1 MLAGLFNYVIVGEVV
16 EIAILAVFIHPL
28 PMKIFIQAMLL
39 AMVALSQQ
47 AVAQTRI
54 ADYTYG
60 GSNQEVCAG
69 IVPTSDGGFLVGG
82 STASVV
88 SGEVT
93 IAPRSTGNMYAPID
107 YWLFKIDAQG
117 NKLWEKR
124 YGGDGDDRLIKILP
138 AAHGGYLLCGW
149 SNSTISGDMTA
160 TLKGTQNYW
169 VVRIDA
175 LGNKRW
181 DKRYGSA
188 TSEQLST
195 ALATPDGGF
204 VLTGITGGPVK
215 TPSGDRSQSIK
226 GDADIW
232 TIKLDSLGNKQ
243 WDSTLGS
250 LEGDYVYGAASTPGG
265 GIALLC
271 LPFGGPGGDVSGPGR
286 GNNDLWLVR
295 LDAAGNKVSDRLYG
309 GSGNDDADALI
320 ATADGGLL
328 LAGYTTSPA
337 GGDLSQ
343 GGPAPWLLKLD
354 AAGAIQWEKAYSS
367 LTATVDRIA
376 SLSEYPGGG
385 YVLGSRTAQLSPTS
399 YTPGDFELTRISA
412 TGVEQWTKSLGG
424 PDYELLNT
432 VLPLAN
438 GSVLAVG
445 TSNSSIGRDKT
456 SASRGGND
464 IWVLQVAGSSALNVS
479 SQLANVGISLYPNPV
494 NTPLVTLKMNGLGQQ
509 APVQLELLNVLGQSV
524 YTTQAVVYQGAIQQE
539 LNLIAL
545 PKGVYMLRVHALQ
558 GTITKQLLKD

>member
-1 MLAGLFNYVIVGEVV
+1 MVG
-16 EIAILAVFIHPL
+16 
-28 PMKIFIQAMLL
+28 
-39 AMVALSQQ
+39 LSQQ
-47 AVAQTRI
+47 AVAQNRI

-60 GSNQEVCAG
+60 GNSQEECAG
-69 IVPTSDGGFLVGG
+69 VVPTSDGGFLIGG
-82 STASVV
+82 STGSTV

-160 TLKGTQNYW
+160 TLKGAQNYW

-188 TSEQLST
+188 SSEQLST

-204 VLTGITGGPVK
+204 VLTGITGGPLK

-226 GDADIW
+226 GEADTW

-243 WDSTLGS
+243 WDTTLGS
-250 LEGDYVYGAASTPGG
+250 LGGDYVYGAANMPGG
-265 GIALLC
+265 GIALLA
-271 LPFGGPGGDVSGPGR
+271 LPFGGPGGDVTGPAR

-295 LDAAGNKVSDRLYG
+295 LDAAGNKVSDQLYG
-309 GSGNDDADALI
+309 GSGNDDASALL
-320 ATADGGLL
+320 ATTDGGLL
-328 LAGYTTSPA
+328 LAGYTNSPA
-337 GGDLSQ
+337 SGDLSR

-354 AAGAIQWEKAYSS
+354 ATGAIQWEKAYNS
-367 LTATVDRIA
+367 LTTTVDRIA
-376 SLSEYPGGG
+376 SLSEYPSGG
-385 YVLGSRTAQLSPTS
+385 YILGGRTAQLNPVTN
-399 YTPGDFELTRISA
+399 TPGDFELTRISA
-412 TGVEQWTKSLGG
+412 TGAEQWTKSLGG
-424 PDYELLNT
+424 PDYELLNM
-432 VLPLAN
+432 VLPLAS
-438 GSVLAVG
+438 GSLLAVG

-456 SASRGGND
+456 SVSRGLSD
-464 IWVLQVAGSSALNVS
+464 IWVLQVASSSTLNVR
-479 SQLANVGISLYPNPV
+479 SQAADVTSSLYPNPV

-509 APVQLELLNVLGQSV
+509 TPIQLELLNVLGQPV

-539 LNLIAL
+539 LNLTAL
-545 PKGVYMLRVHALQ
+545 PKGIYILRVHASH
-558 GTITKQLLKD
+558 GTIIKQLVKD

>member
-1 MLAGLFNYVIVGEVV
+1 
-16 EIAILAVFIHPL
+16 
-28 PMKIFIQAMLL
+28 MKIFTQAALLL
-39 AMVALSQQ
+39 ATVGLSQP

-60 GSNQEVCAG
+60 GSSQEECAG
-69 IVPTSDGGFLVGG
+69 IVLTSDNGFLVGG
-82 STASVV
+82 STGSSV

-117 NKLWEKR
+117 NKVWEKR
-124 YGGDGDDRLIKILP
+124 YGGDGDDRLVKVLP

-160 TLKGTQNYW
+160 TPKGTQNYW

-215 TPSGDRSQSIK
+215 TPSGDRSQLIK

-250 LEGDYVYGAASTPGG
+250 LEGDYVYGVANTPSG
-265 GIALLC
+265 GIALLG
-271 LPFGGPGGDVSGPGR
+271 LPFGGPGGDVTGPAR

-295 LDAAGNKVSDRLYG
+295 LDVAGNKVSDRLYG
-309 GSGNDDADALI
+309 GSGNDDASALI

-328 LAGYTTSPA
+328 LAGYTSSPV

-354 AAGAIQWEKAYSS
+354 ATGAIEWEKAYSS

-376 SLSEYPGGG
+376 SLSEYPSGG
-385 YVLGSRTAQLSPTS
+385 YILGGRTAQRSLNI
-399 YTPGDFELTRISA
+399 YTPGNFELTRISA
-412 TGVEQWTKSLGG
+412 TGAEQWTKSLGG

-432 VLPLAN
+432 VMPLASGN
-438 GSVLAVG
+438 LLAVG
-445 TSNSSIGRDKT
+445 TSNSPIGRDKT
-456 SASRGGND
+456 SASRGVND
-464 IWVLQVAGSSALNVS
+464 IWVLQVGGSNPLGVN
-479 SQLANVGISLYPNPV
+479 SQLANLGVSLYPNPV

-509 APVQLELLNVLGQSV
+509 APIRVELLNVLGQSV
-524 YTTQAVVYQGAIQQE
+524 YTTQAVVYQGVIQQE
-539 LNLIAL
+539 LNLTAL
-545 PKGVYMLRVHALQ
+545 PKGLYMLRVHASQ
-558 GTITKQLLKD
+558 GTVTRQLLKD

>member
-1 MLAGLFNYVIVGEVV
+1 MKISTF
-16 EIAILAVFIHPL
+16 IALLLAV
-28 PMKIFIQAMLL
+28 AS
-39 AMVALSQQ
+39 LSQR
-47 AVAQTRI
+47 AAAQNRI
-54 ADYTYG
+54 ADYTFG
-60 GSNQEVCAG
+60 GSGQEECAG

-82 STASVV
+82 STSSVV

-93 IAPRSTGNMYAPID
+93 IAPRGAGTIYAPID
-107 YWLFKIDAQG
+107 YWLFKLDAQG

-124 YGGDGDDRLIKILP
+124 YGGNGDDRLLKILP

-160 TLKGTQNYW
+160 TLKGAQNYW
-169 VVRIDA
+169 VVRVDA

-188 TSEQLST
+188 SSEQLST

-215 TPSGDRSQSIK
+215 TPSGDRTQSIK

-250 LEGDYVYGAASTPGG
+250 LDGDYVYGAANTPGG
-265 GIALLC
+265 GVALLG
-271 LPFGGPGGDVSGPGR
+271 LPFGGPGGDVTGPAR
-286 GNNDLWLVR
+286 GNHDLWLVK
-295 LDAAGNKVSDRLYG
+295 LDATGNKVSDRLYG
-309 GSGNDDADALI
+309 GSGLDDASALI

-354 AAGAIQWEKAYSS
+354 AAGATQWEKAYSS

-376 SLSEYPGGG
+376 SLSECPGGG
-385 YVLGSRTAQLSPTS
+385 YVLGGRTAQPNINT
-399 YTPGDFELTRISA
+399 YTPGDFEVIRLSA
-412 TGVEQWTKSLGG
+412 TGAEQWRQSLGG
-424 PDYELLNT
+424 PDYELLNM

-438 GSVLAVG
+438 GGLLAVG
-445 TSNSSIGRDKT
+445 TSNSPVGRDKT
-456 SASRGGND
+456 SASRGLND
-464 IWVLQVAGSSALNVS
+464 IWALKIADTTLGAVNR
-479 SQLANVGISLYPNPV
+479 LPGAALSLYPNPANSALTV
-494 NTPLVTLKMNGLGQQ
+494 QAGGLSE
-509 APVQLELLNVLGQSV
+509 ASTAQLELLNVLGQLV
-524 YTTQAVVYQGAIQQE
+524 YQTQAPVYGGSIKQVLQVAE
-539 LNLIAL
+539 LPAGLYTLRIRVAG
-545 PKGVYMLRVHALQ
+545 GVLVR
-558 GTITKQLLKD
+558 QLVKN

>member
-1 MLAGLFNYVIVGEVV
+1 MRISTYLAL
-16 EIAILAVFIHPL
+16 ILVATGFSQRV
-28 PMKIFIQAMLL
+28 L
-39 AMVALSQQ
+39 AQSRL
-47 AVAQTRI
+47 
-54 ADYTYG
+54 ADYTFG
-60 GSNQEVCAG
+60 GTGHEICSGVVQV
-69 IVPTSDGGFLVGG
+69 SDGGYLVGG
-82 STASVV
+82 CTSSDV

-93 IAPRSTGNMYAPID
+93 SAPRAFGTAPNYD

-124 YGGDGDDRLIKILP
+124 YGGNGDDRLIKILP
-138 AAHGGYLLCGW
+138 VAHGGYLLCGW
-149 SNSTISGDMTA
+149 STSTVGADMTA
-160 TLKGTQNYW
+160 TPKGALNYW
-169 VVRIDA
+169 VVRVDA

-188 TSEQLST
+188 ASEMLST

-215 TPSGDRSQSIK
+215 TPSGDRTQSIK
-226 GDADIW
+226 GESDIW

-250 LEGDYVYGAASTPGG
+250 LDNDYVYGAANTPGG
-265 GIALLC
+265 GIALLG
-271 LPFGGPGGDVSGPGR
+271 LPFGGPGGDVTGPGR
-286 GNNDLWLVR
+286 GNHDLWLVK

-309 GSGNDDADALI
+309 GSGYDEANTLI

-328 LAGYTTSPA
+328 LAGYTSSPA

-354 AAGAIQWEKAYSS
+354 ATGAIQWEKAYNS

-385 YVLGSRTAQLSPTS
+385 YVLGGRTAQGSPSPTMYIRS
-399 YTPGDFELTRISA
+399 DFELTRISA
-412 TGVEQWTKSLGG
+412 TGAEQWTKSLGG
-424 PDYELLNT
+424 SDYELLNT
-432 VLPLAN
+432 VLPLAS
-438 GSVLAVG
+438 GSLLAVG
-445 TSNSSIGRDKT
+445 VSSSAIGRDKT

-464 IWVLQVAGSSALNVS
+464 IWVLQVAGSNALNVS
-479 SQLANVGISLYPNPV
+479 SQLANLGISLYPNPV
-494 NTPLVTLKMNGLGQQ
+494 NTPLVTLKMSGLGQQ
-509 APVQLELLNVLGQSV
+509 APLQLEVLNILGQPV

-539 LNLIAL
+539 LNLTAL
-545 PKGVYMLRVHALQ
+545 PKGIYMLRVHASQ
-558 GTITKQLLKD
+558 GTITKQLVKD